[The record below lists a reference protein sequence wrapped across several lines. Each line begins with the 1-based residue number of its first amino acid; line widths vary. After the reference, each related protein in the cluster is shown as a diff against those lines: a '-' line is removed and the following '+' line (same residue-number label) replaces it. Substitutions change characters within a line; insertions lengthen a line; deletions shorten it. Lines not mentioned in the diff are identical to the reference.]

1 MVLPVKA
8 RHRCD
13 RCDRSASGAR
23 SAIAFG
29 NGSGRHQ
36 HGVPAGDPEAWTYL
50 QRAAERIGEEPRKM
64 WRRVGVSDEELATAV
79 LSEA

>member
-1 MVLPVKA
+1 
-8 RHRCD
+8 
-13 RCDRSASGAR
+13 
-23 SAIAFG
+23 
-29 NGSGRHQ
+29 
-36 HGVPAGDPEAWTYL
+36 VPAGDPEAWTYL